1 MQMPFSP
8 SPLIRDRLPPMRVAH
23 RNIPA
28 NSARPP
34 ARLATRMGGFLAV
47 CLGGCL
53 GLVGCSSVPDHEGR
67 FAVAPADYERAVDI
81 SREVLND
88 YGLAIDRVD
97 AAGGVVS
104 TQPKRTAG
112 LVTPWDSEQ
121 STLRQEWEDL
131 VNRQSRE
138 VRVVFEPA
146 STAAPMESA
155 QMTDPAEP
163 AATTPTTTATTLPT
177 NFDPSRTDLR
187 DAAAAGVPMVGRVE
201 AVVFRQHRAHR
212 RLQSEVIYLSS
223 YTTDPLM
230 QRRHGT
236 TYQVAR
242 ERDTALEKRI
252 AAAIEREIN
261 KSQ

>member
-1 MQMPFSP
+1 MS
-8 SPLIRDRLPPMRVAH
+8 VAH
-23 RNIPA
+23 RYIPA
-28 NSARPP
+28 NSACPP
-34 ARLATRMGGFLAV
+34 DRLRTRVAALVVA
-47 CLGGCL
+47 CLSGCL

-67 FAVAPADYERAVDI
+67 FAIAPADYERAVDI

-88 YGLAIDRVD
+88 YGLTVERVD

-112 LVTPWDSEQ
+112 LATPWDSEQ

-146 STAAPMESA
+146 STAAPIESA
-155 QMTDPAEP
+155 QMSDPAEP
-163 AATTPTTTATTLPT
+163 ADTTPTAPTTTATTLPA

-187 DAAAAGVPMVGRVE
+187 DAASAGVTMVGRVE

-252 AAAIEREIN
+252 AAAIEREIS
-261 KSQ
+261 KE